1 MAEYDVYSEQL
12 FSLRNGHALYEPDP
26 AGQDYD
32 KVRIGDVGYVHYGV
46 FHRLFN
52 ICYDAHDPINKLGVP
67 EYFEPIHPDDRKEY
81 NRTPLPPGVMS
92 SSSVRRIG
100 GKIGASGPTAVE
112 AGANISLACSR
123 KQGAALLIKN
133 HAYRFDARSLR
144 AFAQCMKD
152 NYSTWRAF
160 AKDVHNRDVALHD
173 IVLVTGCDLTA
184 EWAMATFNESER
196 GASVSFEVGQA
207 PFGSGDFKLWG
218 EWTSN
223 VHVPH
228 RCGPIPTLPPASRES
243 LLITGGSPSS
253 GQAKDNYNQC
263 IFIRGYRIYRRFWRV
278 PKKIKGAAEPKD
290 LEKEPPP
297 PPSDGQA
304 SVNSEYEQAELELAE
319 LSLPLKQVRDFIFSL

>member
-26 AGQDYD
+26 AFQYYD
-32 KVRIGDVGYVHYGV
+32 KARIGDVGYVQYGV

-67 EYFEPIHPDDRKEY
+67 EYFEPIHVDDRKEY

-100 GKIGASGPTAVE
+100 GNIAAVE
-112 AGANISLACSR
+112 VGANISLACSR
-123 KQGAALLIKN
+123 KQGAALLISN
-133 HAYRFDARSLR
+133 HAYRFDEGPSQSRRRSAQYRARRHRVRLDR
-144 AFAQCMKD
+144 
-152 NYSTWRAF
+152 
-160 AKDVHNRDVALHD
+160 
-173 IVLVTGCDLTA
+173 
-184 EWAMATFNESER
+184 EWEMEVFDESAR

-207 PFGSGDFKLWG
+207 PFGSGNFKLWE

-228 RCGPIPTLPPASRES
+228 RCGPIPILPPASRES
-243 LLITGGSPSS
+243 LLVTGGSPSS

-263 IFIRGYRIYRRFWRV
+263 IFIRGYKIFSRMWLV
-278 PKKIKGAAEPKD
+278 PKKKIKGAAEPKD
-290 LEKEPPP
+290 LERESHRHRQTDKR
-297 PPSDGQA
+297 
-304 SVNSEYEQAELELAE
+304 V
-319 LSLPLKQVRDFIFSL
+319 

>member
-100 GKIGASGPTAVE
+100 GKIGASGPAAVE
-112 AGANISLACSR
+112 VGANISLACSR
-123 KQGAALLIKN
+123 KQGAALLISN
-133 HAYRFDARSLR
+133 HAYRFDEGPSQSRRRSAQYCARRHRVRLDR
-144 AFAQCMKD
+144 EWEMEAFD
-152 NYSTWRAF
+152 
-160 AKDVHNRDVALHD
+160 
-173 IVLVTGCDLTA
+173 
-184 EWAMATFNESER
+184 ESAR

-207 PFGSGDFKLWG
+207 PFGSGNFKLWE

-297 PPSDGQA
+297 PPRQTDKR
-304 SVNSEYEQAELELAE
+304 V
-319 LSLPLKQVRDFIFSL
+319 

>member
-100 GKIGASGPTAVE
+100 GKIGASGPAAVE
-112 AGANISLACSR
+112 QSRVPFRRRTFTIATSLCSILCSSSPVR
-123 KQGAALLIKN
+123 LDREWEMEA
-133 HAYRFDARSLR
+133 FD
-144 AFAQCMKD
+144 
-152 NYSTWRAF
+152 
-160 AKDVHNRDVALHD
+160 
-173 IVLVTGCDLTA
+173 
-184 EWAMATFNESER
+184 ESAR

-207 PFGSGDFKLWG
+207 PFGSGNFKLWE

-243 LLITGGSPSS
+243 LLITGGLTVFRTS
-253 GQAKDNYNQC
+253 
-263 IFIRGYRIYRRFWRV
+263 
-278 PKKIKGAAEPKD
+278 
-290 LEKEPPP
+290 
-297 PPSDGQA
+297 
-304 SVNSEYEQAELELAE
+304 
-319 LSLPLKQVRDFIFSL
+319 